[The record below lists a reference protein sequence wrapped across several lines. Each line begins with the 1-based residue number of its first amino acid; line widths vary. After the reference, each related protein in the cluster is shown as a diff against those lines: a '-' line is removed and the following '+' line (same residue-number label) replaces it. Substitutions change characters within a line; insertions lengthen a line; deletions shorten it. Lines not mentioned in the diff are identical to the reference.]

1 MPYPLKTYPV
11 TMIVVAAPLKI
22 RPKMTVAYAISRD
35 QISVFHGLMLLSQ
48 IVSNSKRNA
57 I

>member
-11 TMIVVAAPLKI
+11 TMIVVAALLKI

-35 QISVFHGLMLLSQ
+35 RIAVFSQ
-48 IVSNSKRNA
+48 LDAVIPNS